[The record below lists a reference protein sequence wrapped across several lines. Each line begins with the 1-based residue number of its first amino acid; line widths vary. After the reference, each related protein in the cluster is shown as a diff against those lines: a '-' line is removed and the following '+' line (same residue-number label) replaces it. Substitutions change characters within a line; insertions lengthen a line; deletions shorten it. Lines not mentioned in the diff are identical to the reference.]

1 MTRLR
6 RSGFW
11 LPYDAP
17 SALGPSLPY
26 DAPSALGPWL
36 PYDAPSALGLLAA
49 L

>member
-11 LPYDAP
+11 
-17 SALGPSLPY
+17 LPY

-36 PYDAPSALGLLAA
+36 PYDAPSALGLIAA
-49 L
+49 FADPRGRG